1 LAEIPVAV
9 TDLGGKGSRWPQRCT
24 VFNRQEAD
32 RIPLITLGSTRFRA
46 VLLGVVALVG
56 ALGWAC
62 QTPPTTGLARPVA
75 RASAPAPAGA
85 QGDRSEPSDVAW
97 LVERSMLHEAELTA
111 RRYSGQGALWQH
123 PYASP
128 QPRAASA
135 LASVWFTAY
144 PASHITRPG
153 DTVLRGLGDPELW
166 GFFRDIGVTAV
177 HTGPMKR
184 AGGLRGREYTP
195 TVDGNFDRISTEID
209 PAFGTEDEYKALVR
223 RAGDSGAVV
232 IGDIIPG
239 HSGKGADFRLAER
252 GYRDYPALYHM
263 VEIQPKDWTVLP
275 PVPAGKDSINLEP
288 EVVDELKTRGYIV
301 GQLPRT
307 IFYEKG
313 VKETDWSATDAV
325 PGSDGKTRRWVYL
338 HYFKEG
344 QPTFNWLDPAFAAQ
358 RLVAGDALHSLGTL
372 GERMLRLD
380 ANGFLGIE
388 IAPNNGRAWSEGHP
402 LSITSNQLIAGLVR
416 KLGGFTFQELNLTL
430 EDIKAMSQGGA
441 DLSYDFVTRP
451 AYHHALVTG
460 DAEFL
465 RLMLALQKT
474 YQIDPAALIHALQN
488 HDELTL
494 ELVHFWTRHKD
505 APFTFRGKRVKG
517 SELRDLVRA
526 DMRGRLFGPAAPYN
540 LEAANGV
547 SCTTATVIAAALG
560 IRDVSRL
567 TDAQRQ
573 DIQRAHLLLAMYNA
587 MQPGVFAL
595 SGWDL
600 VGALT
605 LPAESV
611 KARLAD
617 GDTRWI
623 NRGAYDLLGHGAAA
637 PTSRAGLPRAPA
649 LYGTLP
655 EQLRR
660 AGSFASQ
667 LKHML
672 RVRAEYRIN
681 ESEQIDVPAVKA
693 RGLLVMVHR
702 LAAGKGT
709 QITVLNFGRT
719 PVRETVAIKTAPSAG
734 SVRDL
739 LADKALGT
747 VGAGGQLSLALGPH
761 EGRVLLIR

>member
-1 LAEIPVAV
+1 MMTVTAITRLRGGLLLLATLLGTLGPACQLTPTARPAATPVA
-9 TDLGGKGSRWPQRCT
+9 
-24 VFNRQEAD
+24 
-32 RIPLITLGSTRFRA
+32 
-46 VLLGVVALVG
+46 
-56 ALGWAC
+56 
-62 QTPPTTGLARPVA
+62 
-75 RASAPAPAGA
+75 
-85 QGDRSEPSDVAW
+85 GDVYIRW
-97 LVERSMLHEAELTA
+97 LVERSMLHQAEVTA
-111 RRYSGQGALWQH
+111 RRYSVDGELWQH
-123 PYASP
+123 PFAIP

-144 PASHITRPG
+144 PPAQITRPG
-153 DTVLRGLGDPELW
+153 ESVLQSLGDPELW
-166 GFFRDIGVTAV
+166 SIFRDIGIKGM

-184 AGGLRGREYTP
+184 SGGIRGHEYTP
-195 TVDGNFDRISTEID
+195 TVDGNFDRISSEID
-209 PAFGTEDEYKALVR
+209 PSFGTEEEYKAMVR
-223 RAGDSGAVV
+223 SARENGAVI

-252 GYRDYPALYHM
+252 RYGDYPGLYYM
-263 VEIQPKDWTVLP
+263 VEIQPKDWSLLP
-275 PVPAGKDSINLEP
+275 PVAAGKDSINLKP
-288 EVVDELKTRGYIV
+288 EAIDELKARGYIV
-301 GQLPRT
+301 GRLPRT

-313 VKETDWSATDAV
+313 VKETDWSATDGVA
-325 PGSDGKTRRWVYL
+325 GADGKTRRWVYL

-344 QPTFNWLDPAFAAQ
+344 QPTFNWLDPTFAAQ

-388 IAPNNGRAWSEGHP
+388 IGPSDGPAWSEGHP
-402 LSITSNQLIAGLVR
+402 LSVTSNQLIAGLVR
-416 KLGGFTFQELNLTL
+416 KIGGFTFQELNLTL

-441 DLSYDFVTRP
+441 DLSYDFLTRP

-465 RLMLALQKT
+465 RLMLGLQKT

-505 APFTFRGKRVKG
+505 AIFTFRGKKMKG
-517 SELRDLVRA
+517 SELRQIIRA
-526 DMRGRLFGPAAPYN
+526 ELHGRLMGRAAPYN

-547 SCTTATVIAAALG
+547 SCTTATVAVAALG
-560 IRDVSRL
+560 IRDISHL
-567 TDAQRQ
+567 TDAQRR

-611 KARLAD
+611 KTLLAD

-623 NRGAYDLLGHGAAA
+623 NRGAYDLLGKNPSA
-637 PTSRAGLPRAPA
+637 TKSSTDLPRTQA
-649 LYGTLP
+649 LYGPLP
-655 EQLRR
+655 EQLKSP
-660 AGSFASQ
+660 GSFASQ
-667 LKHML
+667 LQKML

-681 ESEQIDVPAVKA
+681 ESEQVDLPPAQA
-693 RGLLVMVHR
+693 RGLVVMVHR
-702 LAAGKGT
+702 LPAGKGT
-709 QITVLNFGRT
+709 QITAINFGR
-719 PVRETVAIKTAPSAG
+719 VAVQETMTIKTASPG
-734 SVRDL
+734 GPVTDL
-739 LADKALGT
+739 LEEKA
-747 VGAGGQLSLALGPH
+747 VGKLDAGRRLSLALGPH
-761 EGRVLLIR
+761 EGRVLLIK